1 MFGFSSPS
9 IRLSGLT
16 LTDTHLTMS
25 HPGGSCL
32 LFAADLPIDCSLPFL
47 FVAILYFMGGL
58 HYSAG
63 AFFAT
68 LFSVLLLVLVAQSFG
83 LLVGAVVP
91 IPKTAQ
97 TLTTVVAL
105 SMVSHHTCQD
115 YLVVNFRPTKHLTSC
130 NQLMLSCHLAI
141 ALLRHARAWQIV
153 MQLLEKSIPLG
164 G

>member
-1 MFGFSSPS
+1 
-9 IRLSGLT
+9 
-16 LTDTHLTMS
+16 
-25 HPGGSCL
+25 
-32 LFAADLPIDCSLPFL
+32 
-47 FVAILYFMGGL
+47 MGGL

-105 SMVSHHTCQD
+105 SMVSHFLHFPFWEKGSAD
-115 YLVVNFRPTKHLTSC
+115 SFV
-130 NQLMLSCHLAI
+130 LAI
-141 ALLRHARAWQIV
+141 SSIV
-153 MQLLEKSIPLG
+153 GDS
-164 G
+164 